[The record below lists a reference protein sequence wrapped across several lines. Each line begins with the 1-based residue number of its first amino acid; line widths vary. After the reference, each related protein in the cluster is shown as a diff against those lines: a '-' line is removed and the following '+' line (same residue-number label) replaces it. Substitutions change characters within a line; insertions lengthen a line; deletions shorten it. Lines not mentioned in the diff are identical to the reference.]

1 MTWIVFYDY
10 HDSLCDDQHT
20 CLLPIIVSL
29 MMDQTLRLL
38 LRADPLQDP
47 EAYGEISYL
56 ASKGKYKDR
65 YD

>member
-1 MTWIVFYDY
+1 MIWIAFYDH
-10 HDSLCDDQHT
+10 HDSLCDDLYT
-20 CLLPIIVSL
+20 CLLLII
-29 MMDQTLRLL
+29 MPWMINQTLRLL

>member
-1 MTWIVFYDY
+1 MSVTINIHVY
-10 HDSLCDDQHT
+10 
-20 CLLPIIVSL
+20 LLLIIVPL
-29 MMDQTLRLL
+29 MIDQTLRLL